1 MNSVFLRGRIVDK
14 PELKNSKGGFGY
26 CLCNLEVPTG
36 NTKYYIKIV
45 GYERTALEM
54 SKLSLGTEVVIRGVL
69 SSRKDETTETYF
81 TTVTVKEIE
90 SCGSLVDT
98 FKQRYGNFEVF

>member
-1 MNSVFLRGRIVDK
+1 
-14 PELKNSKGGFGY
+14 
-26 CLCNLEVPTG
+26 
-36 NTKYYIKIV
+36 
-45 GYERTALEM
+45 M